1 MRAIHIM
8 SRLHSFHGHLLTGS
22 SMLLH
27 QSLGNT
33 DLSLEYLRL
42 KLLTVF
48 RLFISLCRYLSCSSL
63 YDTIGEE
70 VSAHIQSGR
79 SLAQVQWTVCTPGS
93 STSLVG
99 ELKPSTGLNS
109 VYPFHYLEGLDHVS
123 LVSSFL

>member
-1 MRAIHIM
+1 MKWTAVRAIHIM

-33 DLSLEYLRL
+33 DLSL

-48 RLFISLCRYLSCSSL
+48 RLFTSLGILFQFSI
-63 YDTIGEE
+63 TAIGEE

-79 SLAQVQWTVCTPGS
+79 SLVQVQWTICTPGS
-93 STSLVG
+93 SSSLGG
-99 ELKPSTGLNS
+99 ELEPSTGLNS
-109 VYPFHYLEGLDHVS
+109 VYLFHYLEGLDHVS